1 MKNNLE
7 TYRVLYLVSG
17 ILNLLGV
24 LGFMTYGFLGTLFL
38 GHTDRDAEITSWVFM
53 LVGIVGASIFLIFGI
68 INLLASK
75 YIKEKRNYNFVF
87 VAAVIS
93 CISGVLRLI
102 LGVFTIIEITKPEVK
117 ALFYSEEDNG
127 VVY

>member
-7 TYRVLYLVSG
+7 TFRVLYLVSG

-24 LGFMTYGFLGTLFL
+24 LGFMTYALFGAIFLGNLDKNV
-38 GHTDRDAEITSWVFM
+38 GNTSWVFM
-53 LVGIVGASIFLIFGI
+53 LVGGIGSSIFLILGI

-117 ALFYSEEDNG
+117 ALFYPEEDNG
-127 VVY
+127 IVY